1 MLQSGRLNIKKTF
14 FQILKI
20 QMLWK
25 VFLNV

>member
-1 MLQSGRLNIKKTF
+1 MEDRTWKKTF
-14 FQILKI
+14 IKILKI